1 MPTDPQ
7 TIAPPPV
14 TPHRAPATFN
24 YVATCTM
31 GAEGVL
37 ADELRALPGVLGMS
51 EKRGAVGFTGTMEAG
66 YRACLWSRTAS
77 RLLIELGTFR
87 GDSADA
93 VYEGVHSID
102 WTAHIGPRSTLA
114 VDFVGTSD
122 GIRNS
127 HFGAMRTKDAIV
139 DRIREMTGERPS
151 VDLEQPD
158 LRVHVHLRSN
168 QFSVSV
174 DLAGEPLNRR
184 GYRRTAGPA
193 PIKESLAATI
203 LLLADWPE
211 AARMGAPLVD
221 PMCGSGTFLL
231 EAAGM
236 ALDRAPGLGRLRWGF
251 DGWLQHDPSA
261 WARVHAEAEERKAA
275 AATREIGVFGSD
287 IDPEVVRGAKLNADR
302 ADLPIRF
309 KRGAIADSHPPA
321 SQRADLPRGLLVT
334 NPPYG
339 ERLGSRG
346 GAERLG
352 RALGTTLL
360 LHYRGWRALVIAG
373 SPELAGG
380 LGLEPTRSKQLY
392 NGPIDCRLLQY
403 DIPAGR

>member
-1 MPTDPQ
+1 MS
-7 TIAPPPV
+7 AG
-14 TPHRAPATFN
+14 PATYN
-24 YVATCTM
+24 YVATCTA

-37 ADELRALPGVLGMS
+37 ADELRALPGVFGMG
-51 EKRGAVGFTGTMEAG
+51 EKRGAVGFTATREAG

-77 RLLIELGTFR
+77 RILIELGAFG

-93 VYEGVHSID
+93 VYEGVYSID
-102 WTAHIGPRSTLA
+102 WTEHIAPDSTIA
-114 VDFVGTSD
+114 VDFVGMSE
-122 GIRNS
+122 GIRNT

-139 DRIREMTGERPS
+139 DRIREATGERPS
-151 VDLEQPD
+151 VNIESPD
-158 LRVHVHLRSN
+158 VRVHIHLRSN
-168 QFSVSV
+168 RFSVSI
-174 DLAGEPLNRR
+174 DMAGEPLNRR

-193 PIKESLAATI
+193 PIKETLAATI
-203 LLLADWPE
+203 LLLAEWPE
-211 AARMGAPLVD
+211 AARYGVPLVD
-221 PMCGSGTFLL
+221 PMCGSGTFLM

-236 ALDRAPGLGRLRWGF
+236 ALDRAAGLGRLRWGF
-251 DGWLQHDPSA
+251 DKWLQHDPEP
-261 WARVHAEAEERKAA
+261 WRLVLEEAEERKQAA
-275 AATREIGVFGSD
+275 AHRSIEVFGSD

-309 KRGAIADSHPPA
+309 KRGSVADSRPPTSPRREA
-321 SQRADLPRGLLVT
+321 PRGLLVT

-352 RALGTTLL
+352 RQLGTTLL
-360 LHYRGWRALVIAG
+360 MHYRGWRALIIAG
-373 SPELAGG
+373 SPELASGIG
-380 LGLEPTRSKQLY
+380 IDPTRSKQLF